1 MILALLE
8 YAIIGGLAGLLAGL
22 LGIGGG
28 IIIIPA
34 LLFTFQSQ
42 HIIPNNELMQFVVGT
57 SLAAIITTTL
67 FSLRAQYQR
76 GVAFWPIFSRL
87 AIGVVIGTIV
97 GVILASYL
105 NTHLLKSLFGIFMVL
120 VAAQMF
126 FKIRESKHE
135 GLPKPVSRTIASL
148 IIGLSSGL
156 LGISGGAMT
165 IPYLT
170 YYKISI
176 REAMA
181 SSTACGVLIAI
192 TGTISFVIAGWGNP
206 EHPAWSTGFVYWPAA
221 IIITCASP
229 FFVKIGNIWSNRLPV
244 ETLRKILAIF
254 ILIVGIQMLFKF

>member
-1 MILALLE
+1 
-8 YAIIGGLAGLLAGL
+8 
-22 LGIGGG
+22 
-28 IIIIPA
+28 
-34 LLFTFQSQ
+34 
-42 HIIPNNELMQFVVGT
+42 MQFVVGT

-76 GVAFWPIFSRL
+76 GVHFWPIFSRL
-87 AIGVVIGTIV
+87 AIGIVVGTVIGV
-97 GVILASYL
+97 VLASIL
-105 NTHLLKSLFGIFMVL
+105 NTHILKSLFGIFMVL

-126 FKIRESKHE
+126 FKFHESKQE
-135 GLPKPVSRTIASL
+135 GLPGFASRTIASL

-192 TGTISFVIAGWGNP
+192 TGTISFIISGWGHV
-206 EHPAWSTGFVYWPAA
+206 EHPAWSTGYVYWPAA
-221 IIITCASP
+221 LMITACSP
-229 FFVKIGNIWSNRLPV
+229 VFVKLGNAWSNRLPV
-244 ETLRKILAIF
+244 DTLRKILAIF
-254 ILIVGIQMLFKF
+254 ILIVGVQMLSNLF